1 MLLESAHYK
10 ANPNEKPP
18 ADAQFVAN
26 GHAYEDSATVAQMNT
41 YSDGIIVFQLDE
53 SQSLTATSEFTNQ
66 PIPND
71 TATVNPS
78 HEPSPSQRR
87 VPPAMYQSPST
98 QATLPTTSPMFEPD
112 AVAGRHS
119 QYATPTRPPSYTGSQ
134 YDRHSQQGA
143 EYPHPTR
150 PPYATPARSS
160 EEILAQS
167 QARARE
173 RSTSSRGTPSASG
186 ISSSQSSA
194 RNAIDQI
201 RMDQSNRMALEKAK
215 SKSREKSLGS
225 HGTPAI
231 INPESITP
239 KASPVASEQ
248 APPRSPSPVPDRPVT
263 EFFEP
268 TNSQNEEAEATAA
281 FQGKNLIQQVINS
294 DSLEL
299 LEDAVQ
305 IGRHILDSMEHE
317 LNGSN
322 SKDATHWQAQIAKL
336 KQQMTRTRTVV
347 GVVGNTGAGKSR

>member
-1 MLLESAHYK
+1 
-10 ANPNEKPP
+10 
-18 ADAQFVAN
+18 
-26 GHAYEDSATVAQMNT
+26 
-41 YSDGIIVFQLDE
+41 
-53 SQSLTATSEFTNQ
+53 
-66 PIPND
+66 
-71 TATVNPS
+71 
-78 HEPSPSQRR
+78 
-87 VPPAMYQSPST
+87 
-98 QATLPTTSPMFEPD
+98 
-112 AVAGRHS
+112 
-119 QYATPTRPPSYTGSQ
+119 
-134 YDRHSQQGA
+134 
-143 EYPHPTR
+143 
-150 PPYATPARSS
+150 
-160 EEILAQS
+160 
-167 QARARE
+167 
-173 RSTSSRGTPSASG
+173 
-186 ISSSQSSA
+186 
-194 RNAIDQI
+194 
-201 RMDQSNRMALEKAK
+201 MALEKAK